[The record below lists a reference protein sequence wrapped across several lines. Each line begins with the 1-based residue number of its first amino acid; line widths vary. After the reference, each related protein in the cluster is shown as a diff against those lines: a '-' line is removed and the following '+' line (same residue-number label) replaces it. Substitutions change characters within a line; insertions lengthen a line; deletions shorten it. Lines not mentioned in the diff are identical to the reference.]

1 MIYEAFSMIVK
12 AGRENL
18 ISYLE
23 DTSNLTGVADIL
35 YIPENIDELKTVVAD
50 CAAKKI
56 PLTVV
61 SGHTGTTG
69 GCIGL
74 SGAIVSLE
82 KFNKILDID
91 TKQNTIC
98 LQSGVTLAGLATAAN
113 KHGLKLSAASTE
125 ELSFVGGAAAT
136 CASGVRGFGYGSIRD
151 YIAEIKV
158 LLISGEFLTIK
169 RGETFARKRHFD
181 FKANDRKFTFDLPGY
196 VMPRVKHQAGYFA
209 ADNMDLIDLFI
220 GSEGTLGIITALT
233 LKLHPVSWGTLDGL
247 LFFDSEAKTFE
258 FAQAVRSL
266 KAKQSLRPVSLE
278 FFDSRS
284 LEFLKPKNTFIPA
297 NAQGAIYFE
306 HEAIDDKMLNILQD
320 EFYAL
325 SLWHKAMLD
334 ESIFATTNDE
344 RKRIFEFR
352 HSLPQAINEFLRR
365 HKQVKVASD
374 IAVPEHNF
382 SKMYGYYLAAAN
394 EGAMPYV
401 NFGHIGECHLHF
413 NFLPRNESEQGL
425 AKKLLADLCRKAVSL
440 GGTVS
445 AEHGIG
451 KIKKPYLKILYSDN
465 DILQMAAVK
474 KYFDPAC
481 ILNLDNIFDKELLS

>member
-1 MIYEAFSMIVK
+1 MIVK
-12 AGRENL
+12 TGRENF

-23 DTSNLTGVADIL
+23 DTSNLEGAADIL
-35 YIPENIDELKTVVAD
+35 YIPENIDELKIVVAD
-50 CAAKKI
+50 CAVKKI

-91 TKQNTIC
+91 TKQSAIH
-98 LQSGVTLAGLATAAN
+98 LQSGVTLADLATAAN

-125 ELSFVGGAAAT
+125 ELSFVGGAVAT
-136 CASGVRGFGYGSIRD
+136 CASGVRGFGYGSIRG
-151 YIAEIKV
+151 YVTEINV
-158 LLISGEFLTIK
+158 LLTGGEILTIK
-169 RGETFARKRHFD
+169 RGEIFAHKRHFN
-181 FKANDRKFTFDLPGY
+181 FKFGDRKFIFD
-196 VMPRVKHQAGYFA
+196 MPVYAMPCVKHQAGYFA

-233 LKLHPVSWGTLDGL
+233 LKLHPVSWGMLDGL
-247 LFFDSEAKTFE
+247 LFFDSEAKALE
-258 FAQAVRSL
+258 FARAVRGL
-266 KAKQSLRPVSLE
+266 KAKQSLNPVSLE
-278 FFDSRS
+278 FFDSKS
-284 LEFLKPKNTFIPA
+284 LEFLKPKNTFVPA
-297 NAQGAIYFE
+297 KARGAIYFE
-306 HEAIDDKMLNILQD
+306 HEAADNKSLGILQD

-325 SLWHKAMLD
+325 ALWHKAMID
-334 ESIFATTNDE
+334 ESIFATNNDE

-365 HKQVKVASD
+365 HKQAKVASD

-382 SKMYGYYLAAAN
+382 SRMYEYYLSAAQL
-394 EGAMPYV
+394 GKMHYV

-413 NFLPRNESEQGL
+413 NFLPRNNVEQEQAKGL
-425 AKKLLADLCRKAVSL
+425 LFDLCRKAVAL

-451 KIKKPYLKILYSDN
+451 KIKKPYLKLLYSDS
-465 DILQMAAVK
+465 DVKQMAAVK
-474 KYFDPAC
+474 KYLDPAC
-481 ILNLDNIFDKELLS
+481 VLNLDNIFDKEFLSMS